1 MKVLVVFVLLFGVA
15 LSRPAR
21 SFSNSDSDSSEEV
34 MRRPT
39 SSLRK
44 GTLIPQ
50 TRGALVQTFR
60 AGADS
65 DESTE
70 DDQQQEAAADD
81 STDGN
86 ADTNAPSETDSEDSE
101 DDDDTEEQ
109 ESEEAEEEEEED
121 SSNSSE
127 SGEST
132 TDSPA
137 TPTPIMV
144 TEEPLAE
151 TTIEPIMPTIIT
163 DPDQGRGDSLG
174 GYPSDYKSI
183 VYAED
188 KSYNKNP
195 SPYKSYEYV
204 EEGKKSAYDMTHG
217 NEVEKSMMVYKVQA
231 VQVHPDYL
239 EEDTS
244 TPEVDSQSLDNSV
257 PEELEPRQASLPA
270 EAEEEATASSDSG
283 SSSTPEEEEDSA
295 SASQDDEDDESQ
307 SNEESE
313 QSDESDESES
323 DEQGI
328 GPDTSTDMPVVITAK

>member
-34 MRRPT
+34 
-39 SSLRK
+39 
-44 GTLIPQ
+44 
-50 TRGALVQTFR
+50 TFK
-60 AGADS
+60 ASADS

-70 DDQQQEAAADD
+70 AAD
-81 STDGN
+81 
-86 ADTNAPSETDSEDSE
+86 EDN
-101 DDDDTEEQ
+101 
-109 ESEEAEEEEEED
+109 EEEEEEEEEEEDD

-144 TEEPLAE
+144 TEEPFGE

-188 KSYNKNP
+188 KSYNKIP

-217 NEVEKSMMVYKVQA
+217 NEVEKSMMVYKA
-231 VQVHPDYL
+231 LQVHSDYL

-257 PEELEPRQASLPA
+257 GAPEELNPRQASLPA
-270 EAEEEATASSDSG
+270 EEEEEEATANSDSTNSDSG

-313 QSDESDESES
+313 QSDESDESDS
-323 DEQGI
+323 DEQGA
-328 GPDTSTDMPVVITAK
+328 GPDTSTDEPVVITAK